1 MNRIYF
7 YLLIALLFSGCDIND
22 FIPKEPDS
30 PELKEKALLIK
41 QQSELAELK
50 ARQELASIES
60 NKEIELGKLNKDIKI
75 KELELKN
82 AQELE
87 RLKLQIEI
95 EAAERDYSMKRNM
108 LLMATLFMIIVAY
121 GLYVL
126 LKRRHDK
133 KLQAYNDNLKKYFYQ
148 KEQDAR
154 MRLAEKIVDTV
165 ASGKATSEQEAK
177 LLSLLNA
184 PENINTQHDDDDDH
198 PQTIDIKEIT

>member
-1 MNRIYF
+1 MYQIFF
-7 YLLIALLFSGCDIND
+7 YLLAVLLFSGCDIND

>member
-1 MNRIYF
+1 MYQIFF
-7 YLLIALLFSGCDIND
+7 YLLAVLLFSGCDIND

-121 GLYVL
+121 GLYLL